1 MQKVDRTGKKYAYY
15 INTNEIQ
22 NQVSVR
28 AKTSYLHAC
37 KSQRHQ
43 GYMIN
48 LAFVRAGETTK
59 TCFREIFCPLRSLV
73 KYFQQSKRT
82 FVSLRGHVMP
92 SVYIFCSICSI
103 PWSVW
108 GAGGALKAL
117 INTGA
122 APPRGPIPYPFI
134 YHLWQKRYP
143 FRIPFIDD
151 KWYPLVR
158 NLLMKDPLNT

>member
-1 MQKVDRTGKKYAYY
+1 MAIGHCFSKLNKCCLLCETEMRKVDRTGKKYAYY

-48 LAFVRAGETTK
+48 LAFVRAVDTTK
-59 TCFREIFCPLRSLV
+59 TCFREIFCSLRSLV

-92 SVYIFCSICSI
+92 SVHIFCSICGI
-103 PWSVW
+103 PWSV
-108 GAGGALKAL
+108 GG
-117 INTGA
+117 G
-122 APPRGPIPYPFI
+122 GG
-134 YHLWQKRYP
+134 
-143 FRIPFIDD
+143 
-151 KWYPLVR
+151 
-158 NLLMKDPLNT
+158 